1 MRASWRSKTTARR
14 CFPAAG
20 TLLLTALL
28 AGCGS
33 SSGPSY
39 FLITTPSEVVVVSWP
54 TPQNGQA
61 SGTITDVATSGTA
74 PSETVDVTTVP
85 ASVTVNGSQVTVR
98 ASGPFSTAPNIPG
111 TLKGSTLTLTPTNSN
126 GQIVTLTLQSS
137 DVTAY
142 NQAAAKLRQDIADV
156 NVSTGVRQLGTDSG
170 GLASAVGSLASD
182 MQRVKADLA
191 SEQSAATAAG
201 PANACSITGT
211 SYGTI
216 TDDATTVDDT
226 DNNAVGSDVNTLT
239 GDISTVRLDISQLRS
254 DTATLQHFGGKPAAG
269 AQAAISRADSDI
281 ASTASQANTDIRTV
295 NGYLQQAY
303 TVANSTLSSCGGFPN
318 PPSLEPLIPA

>member
-1 MRASWRSKTTARR
+1 MMASWRSGRTARR
-14 CFPAAG
+14 CVLAAG
-20 TLLLTALL
+20 PLLLTAVL
-28 AGCGS
+28 AGCG

-39 FLITTPSEVVVVSWP
+39 FLISTPSEVLVVSWP
-54 TPQNGQA
+54 APQNGQA

-85 ASVTVNGSQVTVR
+85 AAVTLNGSQVTVR

-111 TLKGSTLTLTPTNSN
+111 TLKGSTLTLTPTSSS

-142 NQAAAKLRQDIADV
+142 NQAAAKLRQDVAGV
-156 NVSTGVRQLGTDSG
+156 NVSAGVRQLGTDSS
-170 GLASAVGSLASD
+170 GLANAVGSLASD
-182 MQRVKADLA
+182 TQRVKADLG
-191 SEQSAATAAG
+191 SEQSAATGAG
-201 PANACSITGT
+201 PASACSITGT

-226 DNNAVGSDVNTLT
+226 DNNAVGGDVNTLT
-239 GDISTVRLDISQLRS
+239 GDISAVRLDIGQLRS
-254 DTATLQHFGGKPAAG
+254 DTAALQRAGGKPAAST
-269 AQAAISRADSDI
+269 QAAISRANSDI
-281 ASTASQANTDIRTV
+281 ASAASQANADIRTV

-303 TVANSTLSSCGGFPN
+303 TVANNILASCGGFPN
-318 PPSLEPLIPA
+318 PPSLEPLIPS